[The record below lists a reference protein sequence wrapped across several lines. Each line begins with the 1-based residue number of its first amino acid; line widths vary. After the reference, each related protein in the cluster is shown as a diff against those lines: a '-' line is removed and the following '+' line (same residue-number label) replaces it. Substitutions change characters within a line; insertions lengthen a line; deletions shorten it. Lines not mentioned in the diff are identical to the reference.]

1 MLLRSSIILILVIL
15 NILLKD
21 LKYLSIIFVFEL
33 LCITILTTD
42 IKGKIKSLKRLSYI
56 FILMLVTQ
64 IFYNQ
69 EGKVL
74 LKIYNIY
81 ITENGVYSFGVIFF
95 RVINLYLLSWLL
107 SKNSKIINRFQDY
120 REIIEI
126 VVNLLPQ
133 VFTIFRRKTK
143 IKWFFR
149 EILKKIDK
157 KIY

>member
-1 MLLRSSIILILVIL
+1 
-15 NILLKD
+15 
-21 LKYLSIIFVFEL
+21 
-33 LCITILTTD
+33 
-42 IKGKIKSLKRLSYI
+42 
-56 FILMLVTQ
+56 MLVTQ